1 MNPVIIKLIKKD
13 GIHMKKRRNFTPE
26 FKTQVVLELLREEKE
41 LNQLATEHEIAPNML
56 RNWKKEFIA
65 NASNAFSNKK
75 DITFQEE
82 KIAYENKVESLYKT
96 IGQLTVHVDW
106 LKKNLNK
113 LLDVAG
119 KKELVTR
126 TNSNLSIS
134 TQCKL
139 LDLNRTSVYYKK
151 QSSNDLEIEIKHII
165 DHLHTEHPAW
175 GTRRITATLIAKGY
189 RIGRK
194 LVRRYMQE
202 MRIYAIYP
210 KPNLSSPNK
219 QNKTYPYL
227 LRNLPITTPNHVWS
241 IDITY
246 IPMGRSFMYL
256 TAIID
261 WYSRY
266 IVGYEL
272 SDTLQVESVITC
284 VNKAIKRYGKPEII
298 NSDQGSQFTSLE
310 YTSLLKGNDIRISMD
325 GKGDGQIMLL

>member
-1 MNPVIIKLIKKD
+1 M
-13 GIHMKKRRNFTPE
+13 
-26 FKTQVVLELLREEKE
+26 
-41 LNQLATEHEIAPNML
+41 
-56 RNWKKEFIA
+56 
-65 NASNAFSNKK
+65 
-75 DITFQEE
+75 
-82 KIAYENKVESLYKT
+82 
-96 IGQLTVHVDW
+96 
-106 LKKNLNK
+106 
-113 LLDVAG
+113 AG
-119 KKELVTR
+119 KKELVTK
-126 TNSNLSIS
+126 TDSNLSIS

-151 QSSNDLEIEIKHII
+151 QSPKELEIEIKHTI

-175 GTRRITATLIAKGY
+175 GTRRITATLVAKGY
-189 RIGRK
+189 HIGRK

-210 KPNLSSPNK
+210 KPNLSLPNK

-227 LRNLPITTPNHVWS
+227 LRNLPITTPNQVWS

-246 IPMGRSFMYL
+246 IPMGRSFMDL

-284 VNKAIKRYGKPEII
+284 VNRAIKHYGKPEII

-310 YTSLLKGNDIRISMD
+310 YTTLLKSNDIRISMD
-325 GKGDGQIMLL
+325 GKGRWADNVIIERFFRTLKYDDIYIYHYERPKDLRSGINRFMKLYNEEHPHQAHNYQTPYQVYYGIKKAA